1 MYRAPALVRDP
12 RIAAVRRF
20 NRFYTKQIGVL
31 REGLLDSP
39 FSLAQVR
46 IFYEIAHRESAV
58 ASEISRDLDLHPAYV
73 SRLLANLE
81 RRGLIEKKPSRSDK
95 RQTLLALT
103 KRGRE
108 VFAPLEA
115 RSDEQVEKMLARLTE
130 AGQRKLLAAMRTL
143 ENLLSEQ
150 RRAQE
155 PIVLRGPHP
164 GDMGWV
170 VHRHGALY
178 AREYGWNERFEALV
192 ASIVHDFIRNF
203 DDKRERCWIAER
215 GGEIV
220 GSVFVVKH
228 TETVA
233 KLRLLLV
240 EPSARGQG
248 LGRRLVEE
256 CLDFARDAG
265 YEQMILWTENVLE
278 HARRIYRRAGFHIIK
293 QERDNSFGPDLVSE
307 TWAIG
312 LMRR

>member
-108 VFAPLEA
+108 V
-115 RSDEQVEKMLARLTE
+115 
-130 AGQRKLLAAMRTL
+130 
-143 ENLLSEQ
+143 
-150 RRAQE
+150 
-155 PIVLRGPHP
+155 
-164 GDMGWV
+164 
-170 VHRHGALY
+170 
-178 AREYGWNERFEALV
+178 
-192 ASIVHDFIRNF
+192 
-203 DDKRERCWIAER
+203 
-215 GGEIV
+215 
-220 GSVFVVKH
+220 
-228 TETVA
+228 
-233 KLRLLLV
+233 
-240 EPSARGQG
+240 
-248 LGRRLVEE
+248 
-256 CLDFARDAG
+256 
-265 YEQMILWTENVLE
+265 
-278 HARRIYRRAGFHIIK
+278 
-293 QERDNSFGPDLVSE
+293 
-307 TWAIG
+307 
-312 LMRR
+312 